1 MEETNVQTVD
11 EPKAEFRTL
20 SDRDAFTIEN
30 ADNHE
35 IPVEISGYDLQVNF
49 NMEYL
54 NSIQDVEAAVNGIGD
69 LFRQI
74 IMEKLLEYKQKQ

>member
-1 MEETNVQTVD
+1 MEEQNIQTVD
-11 EPKAEFRTL
+11 EPKAEFRVL
-20 SDRDAFTIEN
+20 SDRDALTVKN
-30 ADNHE
+30 ADNDE
-35 IPVEISGYDLQVNF
+35 ILIEISGYDLQVNF

-74 IMEKLLEYKQKQ
+74 IMEKLLEHKQKE

>member
-1 MEETNVQTVD
+1 MEETNIQTTD
-11 EPKAEFRTL
+11 EPKAEFRVI
-20 SDRDAFTIEN
+20 SDRDAFTVKN
-30 ADNHE
+30 ADNDE
-35 IPVEISGYDLQVNF
+35 ILIEISGYDLQVNF

-54 NSIQDVEAAVNGIGD
+54 NSIQDVEAAVGGIGD

>member
-1 MEETNVQTVD
+1 MEEQNIQTVD

-20 SDRDAFTIEN
+20 SDRDALTVKN
-30 ADNHE
+30 ADNNE
-35 IPVEISGYDLQVNF
+35 ILIEISGYDLQVNF

>member
-20 SDRDAFTIEN
+20 SDRDAFAIEN
-30 ADNHE
+30 ADNNE
-35 IPVEISGYDLQVNF
+35 ILIEISGYDLQVNF